1 MDQATTPETTAAA
14 EKAKP
19 VAKPRHVLHLQASGI
34 ADIKIAGKYPM
45 PLKGEGFKL
54 NINGT
59 EVDAAQTEFK
69 GQKYN
74 YFMVNGVSFW
84 VLGGLDRSLAYTIA
98 FPEGYDFTPAKVDRK
113 AVAAASAASAQKRR
127 DAKKG
132 DADAA
137 EANGEGGGDAQPA
150 AAAAEPAPAVEQAPA
165 HKGKKASR

>member
-1 MDQATTPETTAAA
+1 MDQAVTDPVAAA
-14 EKAKP
+14 NAEAKAAKAP
-19 VAKPRHVLHLQASGI
+19 AKPRYTLHLQSVGI
-34 ADIKIAGKYPM
+34 PDVKIQGKYPM

-54 NINGT
+54 RINGV

-74 YFMVNGVSFW
+74 YFTVQGVSFW
-84 VLGGLDRSLAYTIA
+84 VLGALDRTLDYTIA
-98 FPEGYDFTPAKVDRK
+98 FPEGYDFAPAKVDRK

-137 EANGEGGGDAQPA
+137 EANGETDTPA
-150 AAAAEPAPAVEQAPA
+150 AAVDPAPVAEPAAPI
-165 HKGKKASR
+165 KGKKAQR

>member
-1 MDQATTPETTAAA
+1 MTEATTTEAPATT
-14 EKAKP
+14 EKVKAP
-19 VAKPRHVLHLQASGI
+19 AKPRYNLVLQASGI

-54 NINGT
+54 NINGA

-74 YFMVNGVSFW
+74 YFTVQGVSFW

-137 EANGEGGGDAQPA
+137 EANGETDTP
-150 AAAAEPAPAVEQAPA
+150 AAAAEPEQPAEPVAPV
-165 HKGKKASR
+165 KGKKAQR